1 MLPLQTGDTG
11 VLNSG
16 CGPSDAKTGPVNASR
31 DIGIGAS
38 LNEAVLV
45 ALADVDRAERERQI
59 ERAAE
64 AVEPEQL
71 VRLISTDDAIRR
83 NAALEALGKGGRRS
97 VPALVKALRDPDEEV
112 VMFAAG
118 ALGKTRD
125 PSAIPHL
132 VEILKHKDLNVVQAA
147 IESLGELRAVSTLGA
162 LGELLRGH
170 TWLRF
175 AVVHTL
181 GEIGDPSSIRTLIDL
196 LADEELRHSVVASL
210 GKIGG
215 VEVIGALVQQLDGGQ
230 SPAEFTLCLQ
240 ALGSAL
246 VQLPDPTVLR
256 KTPAWVA
263 FARDADPRVG
273 HALRRVLGAEIQDW
287 DSSEQKPNKEA
298 AIDLIRCL
306 RLESCYASM
315 IATAADESLC
325 ETLLFAAAEIGLN
338 LRPYLT
344 SALSHRNANV
354 RKFACRAIAAGSFE
368 AGAAAVTTLLT
379 DPDETIRGAAI
390 GVLGRLHH
398 TDGLTGIVARLSD
411 ESKSVRAAAAQTLA
425 RMDARLV
432 TLALL
437 RNPQVLSD
445 RQLVVLSI
453 MRNNPHPLQRGFV
466 ETSLGHAD
474 EQIRRA
480 AVAAFAAQGS
490 DVVELLEPM
499 LADPSADVR
508 QTAFAAI
515 SKRPSE
521 RTRQLLLGLL
531 ERDREVRADVI
542 RALGR
547 VGDSRVVP
555 KLIAIFDSCTTDEQI
570 DAIDA
575 LEVIEPP
582 GIEPFLAR
590 LLGHQESTVR
600 RHAVRA
606 LVRIGTTSALRRIVI
621 ALRDDNPRVRIT
633 VSKALASCPHPIAR
647 STLERLSV
655 DAVESVAAFA
665 RSQL

>member
-1 MLPLQTGDTG
+1 M
-11 VLNSG
+11 
-16 CGPSDAKTGPVNASR
+16 TGPVNASR
-31 DIGIGAS
+31 EIGIGES
-38 LNEAVLV
+38 LNDAVLL
-45 ALADVDRAERERQI
+45 ALANVDRAERERAI

-64 AVEPEQL
+64 AVAPEQL
-71 VRLISTDDAIRR
+71 VRLISTDDAVRR

-97 VPALVKALRDPDEEV
+97 VPALVQALRDPDPEV

-132 VEILKHKDLNVVQAA
+132 VEILKHKDLNVCQAA
-147 IESLGELRAVSTLGA
+147 VESLGELRAVSTLGA

-170 TWLRF
+170 SWLRF

-196 LADEELRHSVVASL
+196 LADEELRHSAVASL

-215 VEVIGALVQQLDGGQ
+215 IEVIGALLQQLDVGH

-246 VQLPDPTVLR
+246 VQLPDPTVLQ

-263 FARDADPRVG
+263 FAKDAEAKVGAGLRHVLRV
-273 HALRRVLGAEIQDW
+273 ALEPGDSAE
-287 DSSEQKPNKEA
+287 EQVNKCMCEA
-298 AIDLIRCL
+298 
-306 RLESCYASM
+306 
-315 IATAADESLC
+315 
-325 ETLLFAAAEIGLN
+325 LLFAAAEIGLG
-338 LRPYLT
+338 LERYLT
-344 SALSHRNANV
+344 SALSHRNGNV
-354 RKFACRAIAAGSFE
+354 RRFACRAIAAGSFE
-368 AGAAAVTTLLT
+368 AGAAAVTSLLT
-379 DPDETIRGAAI
+379 DPDETIRAAAV

-398 TDGLTGIVARLSD
+398 TDGLPGIVARLD
-411 ESKSVRAAAAQTLA
+411 DDSKGVRSAAAQTLA

-432 TLALL
+432 TIALL
-437 RNPQVLSD
+437 RNPKVLTD

-466 ETSLGHAD
+466 EASLGHAD
-474 EQIRRA
+474 EHVRGG

-490 DVVELLEPM
+490 DLVELLEPM

-508 QTAFAAI
+508 RSAIAAI
-515 SKRPSE
+515 SQRPSE

-531 ERDREVRADVI
+531 ERDRGARADVI
-542 RALGR
+542 KALGR
-547 VGDSRVVP
+547 IGDSRVVP

-570 DAIDA
+570 NAIDA

-582 GIEPFLAR
+582 GVEPFLAR
-590 LLGHQESTVR
+590 LLGHQDSSVR

-606 LVRIGTTSALRRIVI
+606 LVRIGTAPALRRIVI
-621 ALRDDNPRVRIT
+621 ALRDDNPRVRMT

-647 STLERLSV
+647 STLERLSL
-655 DAVESVAAFA
+655 DAAESVAAFA